1 MRRWNGWGE
10 EDVVYPLP
18 KEALGFLVAELGESA
33 PAPSVPAEGVP
44 VPLPRLPDHPGV
56 VYDPKARLV
65 HARGQ
70 SFADLAALRFGK
82 VHNVPDGVAF
92 PVCSSDI
99 EELLEWA
106 RGADAQVIPYGGG
119 TSVTGGVNPVENGK
133 PVLTLSLERMQALLE
148 LDQKSHLASF
158 EAGVQGPWLEAQ
170 LRANGFTL
178 GHFPQSFAYSSLGGW
193 VVTHSSGQE
202 SLGYGRIADMFQGGR
217 MITPAGRLDLPP
229 HPASAA
235 GAELKYVV
243 LGSEGCFGVLTEAV
257 VRVRPLPE
265 EQTFV
270 GALLPG
276 FEAGL
281 EAVRELIQARVPL
294 CMLRLSDA
302 FETRVSFLLAN
313 LGRFGGLANRAL
325 RFRMPKGEQR
335 CLLLYG
341 AAGRRSDVAKALQEA
356 AAVVRTHKGIGLGRV
371 PGKSWQ
377 KSRFRLPYL
386 RNALWEVGYGVD
398 TLETATA
405 YSKLLPTYRA
415 VMKAM
420 QGALA
425 TDNGRVYAMAH
436 LSHGY
441 ETGASLYFTFFFRLA
456 NGFEETLAC
465 WRTIKHASIQAI
477 LGQKA
482 TLTHHHGVGSD
493 HLSYM
498 TEEKGEAG
506 LSLLRSLKA
515 TLDPTGML
523 NPGKLLAR

>member
-10 EDVVYPLP
+10 EDVIYPLP
-18 KEALGFLVAELGESA
+18 KEALGFLVAELGGSA
-33 PAPSVPAEGVP
+33 PAPSVPAEGIP
-44 VPLPRLPDHPGV
+44 VPFPRIPDHPLV
-56 VYDPKARLV
+56 AYDPKVRLL

-82 VHNVPDGVAF
+82 VPNVPDGVAF
-92 PVCSSDI
+92 PDCSSDI

-106 RGADAQVIPYGGG
+106 SGIDAQVIPYGGG

-217 MITPAGRLDLPP
+217 MITPAGRLDIPP

-235 GAELKYVV
+235 GAELKHVV

-265 EQTFV
+265 RQTFV

-281 EAVRELIQARVPL
+281 EAVRELNQARVPL
-294 CMLRLSDA
+294 CMLRLSDV

-313 LGRFGGLANRAL
+313 LGRLGGLANRVL

-341 AAGRRSDVAKALQEA
+341 AAGRRGDVAKALQEA
-356 AAVVRTHKGIGLGRV
+356 AAVVRAHKGIGLGRV

-386 RNALWEVGYGVD
+386 RNALWELGYGVD

-405 YSKLLPTYRA
+405 YSRLLPTYRA

-420 QGALA
+420 QGVLA
-425 TDNGRVYAMAH
+425 TDSGRVYAMAH

-456 NGFEETLAC
+456 KGFEKTLAC
-465 WRTIKHASIQAI
+465 WQTIKHASIQAI

-498 TEEKGEAG
+498 TEEKGETG

-523 NPGKLLAR
+523 NPGKLLAS